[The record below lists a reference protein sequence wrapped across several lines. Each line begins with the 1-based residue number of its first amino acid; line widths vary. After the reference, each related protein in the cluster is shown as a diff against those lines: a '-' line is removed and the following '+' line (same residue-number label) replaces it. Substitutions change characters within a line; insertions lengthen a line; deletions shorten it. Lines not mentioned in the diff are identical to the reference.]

1 MHACLNVDEIIRLI
15 VHQLVRSRA
24 KATAIAL
31 ACCCKNFEDPVLDV
45 LWETQD
51 GLLPLLKSL
60 PTDVWN
66 EGGYTV
72 SAPIAHISYSLNSF
86 IRKSFKRPPTTL
98 EWARFR
104 MCAQKIRELR
114 DYGYQSHPS
123 SEVLSVLEHCVVDEP
138 LFPHLKTLELWFVT
152 GKTIPFIPLF
162 LSPRNTIVKIGFIP
176 SDSPTEM
183 IAQMITAFPTLCPNL
198 QGITFNSIPRD
209 PIITAAVSGML
220 IANNPNTLRSVY
232 VESPLTEEALKVIF
246 KLPNLRELL
255 VIIER
260 DTSLPSMV
268 LPNLTTLVIVY
279 DGDGDWLP
287 MFHEATFEKLE
298 AVTFNR
304 RSEQIGDFL
313 ETFERVA
320 LDASVQNTLTQFS
333 LYTSR
338 SWNPNY
344 SSLLR
349 FTQLTEIIIEF
360 SCNDSCSSR
369 LDDDIITKMA
379 RAMPKLEFLVL
390 GDSPCREIPI
400 GVTVK
405 GLVALADHCT
415 GLSDLC
421 IHLEADSLREPP
433 AIIWTPPNVG
443 PTALRRDCALK
454 TLVVGEMPMPEGSVP
469 MVALTI
475 ARIFPHLEY
484 IDCVDENWKRV
495 VDAVRLQK
503 IVDFSSEH
511 PSLHLEATLMT
522 FP

>member
-15 VHQLVRSRA
+15 IHQLVRSRA
-24 KATAIAL
+24 KATAVAL

-45 LWETQD
+45 LWEAQD

-60 PTDVWN
+60 PADVWN

-72 SAPIAHISYSLNSF
+72 SAPITHTSFSLNSF

-98 EWARFR
+98 EWTRFR
-104 MCAQKIRELR
+104 KYAQKIRELR
-114 DYGYQSHPS
+114 DYGYQSLAS
-123 SEVLSVLEHCVVDEP
+123 SAVFSALEHCAVGEP
-138 LFPHLKTLELWFVT
+138 LFPHLKILELWSVT
-152 GKTIPFIPLF
+152 EETTPFIHLF
-162 LSPRNTIVKIGFIP
+162 LSPSNTIVKIGFIS
-176 SDSPTEM
+176 SDYPTEM

-209 PIITAAVSGML
+209 PVITAAVSGML
-220 IANNPNTLRSVY
+220 IANQNTLRSVY
-232 VESPLTEEALKVIF
+232 VESPLTEEAREVIF
-246 KLPNLRELL
+246 KLPSLRELL

-260 DTSLPSMV
+260 NTSLPSMV
-268 LPNLTTLVIVY
+268 LPNLTTLVILY

-287 MFHEATFEKLE
+287 MFHGATFGKLE

-320 LDASVQNTLTQFS
+320 LDTAVQNTLAQFS

-349 FTQLTEIIIEF
+349 FTQLTEITIEF
-360 SCNDSCSSR
+360 SCNDGCSSK

-379 RAMPKLEFLVL
+379 RAMPKLKFLTL

-405 GLVALADHCT
+405 GLVALADHCP

-421 IHLEADSLREPP
+421 IHLEVDSLREPP
-433 AIIWTPPNVG
+433 ATIWTPPSVG
-443 PTALRRDCALK
+443 PAALRRDCALRE
-454 TLVVGEMPMPEGSVP
+454 LLVGEIPMPEGSVP
-469 MVALTI
+469 MIALTI

-484 IDCVDENWKRV
+484 IDCIDENWKRL

-503 IVDFSSEH
+503 NSRF
-511 PSLHLEATLMT
+511 LE
-522 FP
+522 